1 MDHFGKLVRPTTP
14 LGIVFLIHKVHKIT
28 KETNY
33 MELYGNTYG
42 NTFIK
47 IFYKI
52 QDI

>member
-33 MELYGNTYG
+33 MELYGNT
-42 NTFIK
+42 FIK